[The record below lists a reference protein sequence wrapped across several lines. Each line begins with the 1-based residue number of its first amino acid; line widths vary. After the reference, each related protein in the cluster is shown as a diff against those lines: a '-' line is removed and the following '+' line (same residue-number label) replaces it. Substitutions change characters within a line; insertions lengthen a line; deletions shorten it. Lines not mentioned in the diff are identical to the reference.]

1 MPLYEWQCESCRS
14 TFEVLAPL
22 SRATRPERCPECG
35 RRASRVMSAAVL
47 GGRAQG
53 PDLGLDDGPG
63 THGAHGSHG
72 ANDFAIPPM
81 ARFCGMDDKTAQ
93 RLAAYKSGRGNEY
106 DDRQAALQERRKK
119 EGVEA
124 PAAPAKP
131 KKKRRHA
138 GH

>member
-1 MPLYEWQCESCRS
+1 
-14 TFEVLAPL
+14 
-22 SRATRPERCPECG
+22 
-35 RRASRVMSAAVL
+35 MSAAVL
-47 GGRAQG
+47 GGRAPR
-53 PDLGLDDGPG
+53 PDLGLDAGPGNHGNHG
-63 THGAHGSHG
+63 THGARGGHG

-124 PAAPAKP
+124 PAAQAKPAKP
-131 KKKRRHA
+131 KKKHRHA